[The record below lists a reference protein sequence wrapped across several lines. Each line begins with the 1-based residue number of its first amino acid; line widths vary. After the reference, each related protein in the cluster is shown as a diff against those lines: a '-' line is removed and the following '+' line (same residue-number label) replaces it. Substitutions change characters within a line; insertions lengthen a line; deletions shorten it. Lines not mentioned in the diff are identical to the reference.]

1 VSYQGPESRPGT
13 VPPAAQRTLMPGGG
27 VARRP
32 LHLVIMADQSGGM
45 AGEKMQALNFAIA
58 DMLSHLA
65 EWERDQLRAQVLV
78 RVLGFATECQWH
90 VREPTPVSEIDWK
103 PLQAVHHG
111 WTNMGTAFREVAAAI
126 GPGMLENRALSPAIL
141 LVTDGRPTDGPGEFD
156 AGLDVLTSLSAG
168 RSALRLAMAIGRDA
182 DSKYLERFIGD
193 PRVPVLVAE
202 NTDDIADRL
211 VAVSIAVSRLSE
223 GVADR
228 GVMARQILRPASGP
242 DDRPSDVDTIV

>member
-1 VSYQGPESRPGT
+1 MSYQGPESRPGT

-90 VREPTPVSEIDWK
+90 LREPTPVSEIDWA
-103 PLQAVHHG
+103 PLHAVHHG
-111 WTNMGTAFREVAAAI
+111 WTNMGAAFREVAAAI
-126 GPGMLENRALSPAIL
+126 GPDMLENRALSPAIL

-156 AGLDVLTSLSAG
+156 AGLDALTSLPAG

>member
-1 VSYQGPESRPGT
+1 MSYQGPGGRPDT
-13 VPPAAQRTLMPGGG
+13 VPPDAPRTLMPGGG

-32 LHLVIMADQSGGM
+32 LHFLIVADQSGGM

-78 RVLGFATECQWH
+78 RVLGFATECHWH
-90 VREPTPVSEIDWK
+90 VRDPTPVSEINWE
-103 PLQAVHHG
+103 PLHAVHHG
-111 WTNMGTAFREVAAAI
+111 WSNMGTAFREVAAAI
-126 GPGMLENRALSPAIL
+126 GPGKLEDRALSPAIL
-141 LVTDGRPTDGPGEFD
+141 LITDGRPTDGPGEFD
-156 AGLDVLTSLSAG
+156 AGLNVLTSLPSG

-182 DSKYLERFIGD
+182 DSEYLERFIGD

-211 VAVSIAVSRLSE
+211 VAVSIAVSHMSE
-223 GVADR
+223 AVADR
-228 GVMARQILRPASGP
+228 GAMARQILRPATE
-242 DDRPSDVDTIV
+242 SDVYPVDRDTIV